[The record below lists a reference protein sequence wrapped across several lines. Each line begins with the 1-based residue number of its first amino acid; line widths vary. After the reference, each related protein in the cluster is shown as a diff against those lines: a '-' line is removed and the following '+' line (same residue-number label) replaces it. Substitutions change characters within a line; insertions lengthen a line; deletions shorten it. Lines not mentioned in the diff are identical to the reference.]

1 LPIGLS
7 SFQGIY
13 FSDWPLLMAAALLI
27 MAPLVVIFFFAQRFF
42 VEGIKL
48 QGIKG

>member
-1 LPIGLS
+1 MLGFKRKKDDSL
-7 SFQGIY
+7 
-13 FSDWPLLMAAALLI
+13 AAMV
-27 MAPLVVIFFFAQRFF
+27 MAPLVIIFFFAQRFF